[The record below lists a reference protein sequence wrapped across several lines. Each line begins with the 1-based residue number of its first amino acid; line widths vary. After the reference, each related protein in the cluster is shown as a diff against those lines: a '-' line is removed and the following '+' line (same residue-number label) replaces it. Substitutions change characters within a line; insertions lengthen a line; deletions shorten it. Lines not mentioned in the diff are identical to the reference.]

1 MSSNISNIFVPLLSD
16 NDANAYISQIC
27 VSVGQQVSANQV
39 LFEIRI
45 GKVNHEIRASHDGII
60 AEVLCASGDRVR
72 QEQLVMVLDAAYS
85 RVATQA
91 YQQLAQPTQ
100 QHVSVQSELNQDL
113 KQYAHQ
119 GDVIESD
126 ISCFLVKMQE
136 MVINVSK
143 MLCAVILAG
152 MTLTVM
158 FN

>member
-27 VSVGQQVSANQV
+27 VSLGQQVSAEQV

-45 GKVNHEIRASHDGII
+45 GKVDHEIRASRDGII
-60 AEVLCASGDRVR
+60 ADVLCASGDRVR
-72 QEQLVMVLDAAYS
+72 QEQLVMVLGES
-85 RVATQA
+85 QA
-91 YQQLAQPTQ
+91 YQQLAQPTE
-100 QHVSVQSELNQDL
+100 QHLSVQSEPNRDL

-126 ISCFLVKMQE
+126 ITGFLVKMQE